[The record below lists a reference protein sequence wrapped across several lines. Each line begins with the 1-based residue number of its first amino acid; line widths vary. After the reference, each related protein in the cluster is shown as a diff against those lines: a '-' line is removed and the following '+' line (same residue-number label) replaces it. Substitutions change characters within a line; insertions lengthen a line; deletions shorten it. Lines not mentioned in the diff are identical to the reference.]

1 MLRVRYSTGFAM
13 IAVLGL
19 GACADKGLRTLQ
31 HTGNGPDEFLV
42 TPSKPLEAPQDYS
55 FLPAPT
61 PGGTNRTDQF
71 PTQDAVASVGG
82 NPARLD
88 PNGPVPGAD
97 AALVT
102 AASRNGVDPN
112 VRETLA
118 ETDAKFR
125 KRQSRLSGFRLFR
138 VDRYE
143 QAYRREA
150 LDPYQAAV
158 PARRAGLPTPSSPP
172 YDQ

>member
-1 MLRVRYSTGFAM
+1 MLSVRFGTGFAL

-19 GACADKGLRTLQ
+19 GACADKGLRALQ

-42 TPSKPLEAPQDYS
+42 TPSKPLEAPKDYS

-61 PGGTNRTDQF
+61 PGGANRVDQY
-71 PTQDAVASVGG
+71 PNQDAVAAVGG

-88 PNGPVPGAD
+88 PNAPIPGSD

-118 ETDAKFR
+118 ETDAK
-125 KRQSRLSGFRLFR
+125 
-138 VDRYE
+138 Y
-143 QAYRREA
+143 
-150 LDPYQAAV
+150 
-158 PARRAGLPTPSSPP
+158 GL
-172 YDQ
+172 